1 MRRAA
6 IYVRVSTEE
15 QSLENQ
21 LTMLR
26 TYALSHDMRV
36 VEVYQE
42 YIEEMRE

>member
-26 TYALSHDMRV
+26 EYE
-36 VEVYQE
+36 VEAPE
-42 YIEEMRE
+42 PHEEKEG